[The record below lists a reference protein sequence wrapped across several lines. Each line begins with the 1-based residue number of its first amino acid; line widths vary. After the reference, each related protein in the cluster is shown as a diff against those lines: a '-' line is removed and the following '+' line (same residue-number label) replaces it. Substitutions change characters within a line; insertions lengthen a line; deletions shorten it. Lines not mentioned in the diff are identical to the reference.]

1 MSPFSHRHHDLKKI
15 NEDCKPVAGRI
26 ADKISMFE
34 RPAGGGDK
42 KSFQT
47 PRTANTSPA
56 RKAHQRLK
64 ANFELSDQ
72 RSRPVDP
79 HLKARSSSTSP
90 HRDRLVTVAAS
101 EKHDAEALPPQSAIA
116 GMPPQPTTR
125 VMSGAIKSAG
135 LDSQGKL
142 DGKEQVQTDRMSQIV
157 LKPDGLDAV
166 PSGAKISV
174 PTEQP
179 GPKADKAL
187 DSKTA
192 GRSMEKEAAVA
203 AKAPAEAEEMI
214 NNISPQSKG
223 PSRAVSRSKRRKSK
237 EYANPT
243 TPNGEN
249 TVVSQDQDT
258 VFVFKPTE
266 EGQGSSSDGQSHKNT
281 KVLLKQEDH
290 SSVRK
295 ENSSRQELQPTVNKD
310 EPDTA
315 ACSDGTKTCIDKE
328 AGENSVPVTQEEGEA
343 SEDSREPP
351 ASSSSLLAIKQR
363 QKTPVHSGP
372 EKVPSEK
379 KGKVEINKPPKNDA
393 ENTQKPHEDMKLR
406 GHTKKEVTDKSDT
419 SDRANQ
425 NEKTQAERPEQPEHS
440 LSDEGQTTSKKQ
452 ESGATVHVSKKPKE
466 SDERGT
472 KSDRLEVTAKSSG
485 HAKSMLPAKSDRE
498 TDMKRSRGAKLQ
510 GRTNEET
517 GGGTGGDRKVLKVE
531 KRVPTDMS
539 RTATEAAGKVAEKQ
553 TDSAHVE
560 QMDNS
565 AGDSCQHAELPAE
578 RPAAGATAASDKA
591 NVQVN
596 HVAPPL
602 ITTPADGAS
611 EEDSSV
617 KELAPIS
624 ASKYVSKE
632 EDGHIDEKNTSAV
645 KSAPSKSKLSE
656 EEVVV
661 PPGQPGKAEG
671 KNGRAPAAVS
681 PKGAGKKELQLADS
695 NLTENSTA
703 DELSPVA
710 RGDISQQPQPLT
722 VKAVIPKLPTPPGSA
737 QPSPKK
743 LNFPW
748 VMSQEDPNRQ
758 DAPSSWLDVDLPK
771 QRLRVAAPKLN
782 SSGSESN
789 LLDTSGEFDEDDFI
803 QKIKKLCTPFS
814 VPPRKHNP
822 LGLSQPPFALPAI
835 KEDRFEK
842 TFDPEEF
849 TFGLRKPKYTLEAAS
864 STLHNLHNMESKSGQ
879 KPFRASL
886 SDRSILLSSLDTQS
900 RLKTP
905 IKDEEG
911 ATEEK
916 DEKVKV
922 KSRLEGSCVLSSLTS
937 SLMKVKKN
945 GVQPQAEGTDS
956 GEVSPSN
963 APQARS
969 PPLSQPPP
977 PSPSADQ
984 QSPALSQRE
993 EVPALLNESGP
1004 PLPSFTDIKLPDYF
1018 EKYLPREARKATQDV
1033 QEQEQ
1038 LKNKVSLLKTVQ
1050 LNTHQRPGSCPAE
1063 LIATDSQ
1070 SLCRDITFNRNGL
1083 NVGYVWGGGLC
1094 QVVGNMPAQT
1104 AAAETEAPVQ
1114 TSPRA
1119 EPPSFPGKATLA
1131 LPSLTDLEDP
1141 AAGQPQHELTQ
1152 SVSG

>member
-1 MSPFSHRHHDLKKI
+1 MSPLSHRRHDLKKI

-34 RPAGGGDK
+34 RPAGRVDK
-42 KSFQT
+42 KSFPT
-47 PRTANTSPA
+47 PRNADTSPA
-56 RKAHQRLK
+56 RKAHERLK
-64 ANFELSDQ
+64 ANFEVSGQ

-90 HRDRLVTVAAS
+90 CRDRLVTIKEQAATLVAAS
-101 EKHDAEALPPQSAIA
+101 EKRDATALPPHSAIA
-116 GMPPQPTTR
+116 GMSAQPTTR
-125 VMSGAIKSAG
+125 VISGAIKSAG
-135 LDSQGKL
+135 LDIQGKL
-142 DGKEQVQTDRMSQIV
+142 DGKARMQTDRTSKTA

-166 PSGAKISV
+166 PPGAKISI

-179 GPKADKAL
+179 RPKADKAL

-192 GRSMEKEAAVA
+192 DQSTENKAVFAAEV
-203 AKAPAEAEEMI
+203 PGEAEEMI
-214 NNISPQSKG
+214 SNISPQSKG
-223 PSRAVSRSKRRKSK
+223 PSRATSRSKRRKSK

-258 VFVFKPTE
+258 VFVLKPKE
-266 EGQGSSSDGQSHKNT
+266 EGEGSLSDGQSRKNI
-281 KVLLKQEDH
+281 KVLLKQEEY

-315 ACSDGTKTCIDKE
+315 SCSDGTKTCIDRE

-343 SEDSREPP
+343 SKDSREPP
-351 ASSSSLLAIKQR
+351 TSSSSLRAIKQK
-363 QKTPVHSGP
+363 QEPPVHSRP
-372 EKVPSEK
+372 EKVPSEE
-379 KGKVEINKPPKNDA
+379 KGKGEVNELTKNDA
-393 ENTQKPHEDMKLR
+393 ENTQEPHKDVKLIS
-406 GHTKKEVTDKSDT
+406 HAKKEVTDKSDT
-419 SDRANQ
+419 SNRANQ
-425 NEKTQAERPEQPEHS
+425 NKRTRKETPEQPSHS
-440 LSDEGQTTSKKQ
+440 LSDGGKSTSDEQ
-452 ESGATVHVSKKPKE
+452 ESNAIVHVSKKPKE

-485 HAKSMLPAKSDRE
+485 HAKSMLPAQRDRE
-498 TDMKRSRGAKLQ
+498 TEMKHSCGAKLQ

-517 GGGTGGDRKVLKVE
+517 VGGTEGDRKVVKVE
-531 KRVPTDMS
+531 KHVPTEIS
-539 RTATEAAGKVAEKQ
+539 RTTTETAGKVAEKQ
-553 TDSAHVE
+553 AVSAHVE

-565 AGDSCQHAELPAE
+565 PGDSCQHGANDAELPTE
-578 RPAAGATAASDKA
+578 KPAAGATAASNKRT
-591 NVQVN
+591 VEVN
-596 HVAPPL
+596 PVAPPL
-602 ITTPADGAS
+602 ITTRADGAS
-611 EEDSSV
+611 EGDSSV
-617 KELAPIS
+617 KEPALIS

-632 EDGHIDEKNTSAV
+632 EDGHIDEKTTSAV
-645 KSAPSKSKLSE
+645 KSAPSKGKLSE
-656 EEVVV
+656 EEAIV
-661 PPGQPGKAEG
+661 PPGKAEG
-671 KNGRAPAAVS
+671 KNGHALAAS
-681 PKGAGKKELQLADS
+681 PKGVGKMELQSADS
-695 NLTENSTA
+695 NLKGNSTA
-703 DELSPVA
+703 DKFSPVA
-710 RGDISQQPQPLT
+710 NGDISQQPQPLA
-722 VKAVIPKLPTPPGSA
+722 VKAEVGPGKPRLIPNLPTSPGSA

-743 LNFPW
+743 KLNFSW
-748 VMSQEDPNRQ
+748 GMSQEDSDRQ

-789 LLDTSGEFDEDDFI
+789 LLDTSGEFDDDDFI
-803 QKIKKLCTPFS
+803 QKIMKLCAPFS
-814 VPPRKHNP
+814 LPPRKHNP
-822 LGLSQPPFALPAI
+822 LRPPQPPFALPAI

-849 TFGLRKPKYTLEAAS
+849 KFGLRKPKYTLEAAS
-864 STLHNLHNMESKSGQ
+864 STLNKLHNMESKSGQ

-886 SDRSILLSSLDTQS
+886 SDRSLLLSSLDTQS

-905 IKDEEG
+905 IKDEED

-937 SLMKVKKN
+937 SLMKGKKN
-945 GVQPQAEGTDS
+945 GVQPQAEGTNS

-963 APQARS
+963 APQPRS

-1004 PLPSFTDIKLPDYF
+1004 PLPSFTDIKLPDYL
-1018 EKYLPREARKATQDV
+1018 EKYLPWEARKATQDV

-1038 LKNKVSLLKTVQ
+1038 LKNKVSLFKTAQ
-1050 LNTHQRPGSCPAE
+1050 LNTHQRRGSCPAE
-1063 LIATDSQ
+1063 LIAKDSQ
-1070 SLCRDITFNRNGL
+1070 PL
-1083 NVGYVWGGGLC
+1083 
-1094 QVVGNMPAQT
+1094 
-1104 AAAETEAPVQ
+1104 
-1114 TSPRA
+1114 PRYY
-1119 EPPSFPGKATLA
+1119 F
-1131 LPSLTDLEDP
+1131 
-1141 AAGQPQHELTQ
+1141 
-1152 SVSG
+1152 

>member
-1 MSPFSHRHHDLKKI
+1 MLPLPHRHHDLKKI

-34 RPAGGGDK
+34 RPSGSNDK

-47 PRTANTSPA
+47 PRSADTSPA
-56 RKAHQRLK
+56 RKAHERMK
-64 ANFELSDQ
+64 TNFELSDQ

-79 HLKARSSSTSP
+79 YLKARSSSSSP
-90 HRDRLVTVAAS
+90 RRDRPVTITERAATSVAVS
-101 EKHDAEALPPQSAIA
+101 EKPVATALGPQSAIA
-116 GMPPQPTTR
+116 GMSPQPTTH
-125 VMSGAIKSAG
+125 VISGAIKSAG

-142 DGKEQVQTDRMSQIV
+142 DDEERVQTHRVSKIA

-166 PSGAKISV
+166 PPGAKISI
-174 PTEQP
+174 PAEQP

-187 DSKTA
+187 ASKTA
-192 GRSMEKEAAVA
+192 DQSTAKEAVVA
-203 AKAPAEAEEMI
+203 AKAPAEAEEVI

-223 PSRAVSRSKRRKSK
+223 PSRATSHSKRSKSK

-258 VFVFKPTE
+258 VIVFKPTE

-281 KVLLKQEDH
+281 KVLLKQEEH

-328 AGENSVPVTQEEGEA
+328 AGENSVPITQEEGEA

-351 ASSSSLLAIKQR
+351 ASSSSLLAIKRR
-363 QKTPVHSGP
+363 QKPPVHSRP

-379 KGKVEINKPPKNDA
+379 KGKEKINELTKNDA
-393 ENTQKPHEDMKLR
+393 ENTQEPHKDMKLR
-406 GHTKKEVTDKSDT
+406 SHPKKAVTDKSDT
-419 SDRANQ
+419 SKRANQ
-425 NEKTQAERPEQPEHS
+425 NEKTQTERLEQPEHS
-440 LSDEGQTTSKKQ
+440 LSDGGQTTSKKQ

-466 SDERGT
+466 SDGRGT
-472 KSDRLEVTAKSSG
+472 KSDRLEETAKSSG
-485 HAKSMLPAKSDRE
+485 HAKPMLPAKSDRE
-498 TDMKRSRGAKLQ
+498 TERKHKLQ
-510 GRTNEET
+510 GRSNEET
-517 GGGTGGDRKVLKVE
+517 VGGTEGDTKVLKVE

-539 RTATEAAGKVAEKQ
+539 RTATETAGEVAEKQ
-553 TDSAHVE
+553 TDPAHVE

-565 AGDSCQHAELPAE
+565 PGDSCQHGTNDAELPTE
-578 RPAAGATAASDKA
+578 KPAAGAAGAAAASEKA
-591 NVQVN
+591 TVQVN

-602 ITTPADGAS
+602 ITTRANGAS
-611 EEDSSV
+611 EGDSSV
-617 KELAPIS
+617 KEPAPIS

-632 EDGHIDEKNTSAV
+632 EGGHIDEKNTSAV
-645 KSAPSKSKLSE
+645 KLATSKSKLSE
-656 EEVVV
+656 EEVIV

-671 KNGRAPAAVS
+671 KHGRAPAAS
-681 PKGAGKKELQLADS
+681 PKGVGKMEVQSADS
-695 NLTENSTA
+695 KNSKA

-710 RGDISQQPQPLT
+710 SGDISQQPQPLA
-722 VKAVIPKLPTPPGSA
+722 VKTAIPKLPTTPGSA
-737 QPSPKK
+737 QPSPQKK
-743 LNFPW
+743 MNFAW
-748 VMSQEDPNRQ
+748 GMSQEDSDRQ

-803 QKIKKLCTPFS
+803 EKIKKLCAPFS
-814 VPPRKHNP
+814 LPLRKHNP
-822 LGLSQPPFALPAI
+822 LGPPQPPFAMPAI

-864 STLHNLHNMESKSGQ
+864 STLNKLHNLESKSGQ

-905 IKDEEG
+905 VKDEEE

-937 SLMKVKKN
+937 SLKKVKKN
-945 GVQPQAEGTDS
+945 GIQPKAEGTDS

-963 APQARS
+963 APQPRS

-984 QSPALSQRE
+984 QSPAPSQRE

-1038 LKNKVSLLKTVQ
+1038 PKNKVSLFKTVR

-1070 SLCRDITFNRNGL
+1070 PL
-1083 NVGYVWGGGLC
+1083 
-1094 QVVGNMPAQT
+1094 
-1104 AAAETEAPVQ
+1104 
-1114 TSPRA
+1114 PRYN
-1119 EPPSFPGKATLA
+1119 F
-1131 LPSLTDLEDP
+1131 
-1141 AAGQPQHELTQ
+1141 
-1152 SVSG
+1152 